1 MTIMLKLKKVNKI
14 KKILILF
21 LIILNFESLT
31 KADDIKSITI
41 EGIAI
46 GDSALD
52 YFSEKE
58 IKQNVHDH
66 YKNKSFIPVQMN
78 EYSFF
83 KTYDAVDFDY
93 KAGDKNYI
101 IQGLFGVLFFDDI
114 NKCETQLDNIVND
127 ISSMLTDAH
136 DIQKSKLIH
145 DIDPSG
151 KSYIIEKQWIFQNG
165 DRILVQC
172 YNMNKE
178 LGYENINLTVSIRTK
193 EFHNFLRKIA
203 YKTMT

>member
-1 MTIMLKLKKVNKI
+1 MTIMLKLKTVTKV

-66 YKNKSFIPVQMN
+66 YKNKMFIPVQMN

>member
-1 MTIMLKLKKVNKI
+1 MTIMLKLKTVTKV

>member
-1 MTIMLKLKKVNKI
+1 MLKRLNMRI
-14 KKILILF
+14 ILSL
-21 LIILNFESLT
+21 LIIIFSLQSLT

-66 YKNKSFIPVQMN
+66 YKNKMFIPVQMN

>member
-1 MTIMLKLKKVNKI
+1 MRI
-14 KKILILF
+14 ILSL
-21 LIILNFESLT
+21 LIIIFSLQSLT

-66 YKNKSFIPVQMN
+66 YKNKMFIPVQMN

>member
-1 MTIMLKLKKVNKI
+1 MRVFIIFL
-14 KKILILF
+14 ILIF
-21 LIILNFESLT
+21 SIQSWT
-31 KADDIKSITI
+31 KANDIKSITI
-41 EGIAI
+41 EGISI

-52 YFSEKE
+52 YFSEQD
-58 IKQNVHDH
+58 IKQNAFDH

-78 EYSFF
+78 GYSFF
-83 KTYDAVDFDY
+83 NTYDAVDFDY

-101 IQGLFGVLFFDDI
+101 IQGLYGVLIFDDI

-127 ISSMLTDAH
+127 ISPMLTDAH
-136 DIQKSKLIH
+136 DIQKSKVIH
-145 DIDPSG
+145 DTDPSG

-178 LGYENINLTVSIRTK
+178 IDYQSVNLTVSIRTK
-193 EFHNFLRKIA
+193 EYHNFLRKIA

>member
-1 MTIMLKLKKVNKI
+1 MKLFITILV
-14 KKILILF
+14 LIFSLQ
-21 LIILNFESLT
+21 SLT

-41 EGIAI
+41 EGISI

-52 YFSEKE
+52 YFSEQD

-83 KTYDAVDFDY
+83 NTYDAVDFDY

-101 IQGLFGVLFFDDI
+101 IQGLYGVLYYDDI
-114 NKCETQLDNIVND
+114 NKCEVQLNKIVND
-127 ISSMLTDAH
+127 ISPILIDAH
-136 DIQKSKLIH
+136 DIQKSKVIH
-145 DIDPSG
+145 DKDPTG

>member
-1 MTIMLKLKKVNKI
+1 MRIFI
-14 KKILILF
+14 AILV
-21 LIILNFESLT
+21 LIFSFQSWT
-31 KADDIKSITI
+31 KANDIKSITI
-41 EGIAI
+41 EGISI

-52 YFSEKE
+52 YFSEQD

-78 EYSFF
+78 GYSFF
-83 KTYDAVDFDY
+83 NTYDAVDFDY

-101 IQGLFGVLFFDDI
+101 IQGLYGVLIFDDI

-127 ISSMLTDAH
+127 INPMLTDTH
-136 DIQKSKLIH
+136 DIQKSKVIH
-145 DIDPSG
+145 DTDPSG

-178 LGYENINLTVSIRTK
+178 LDYQSIHLTVSIRTK
-193 EFHNFLRKIA
+193 EYHNFLRKIA

>member
-1 MTIMLKLKKVNKI
+1 MRI
-14 KKILILF
+14 F
-21 LIILNFESLT
+21 LSVLVIIFTLQSWT

-41 EGIAI
+41 EGISI

-127 ISSMLTDAH
+127 ISPMLKDVH
-136 DIQKSKLIH
+136 DIQKSKVIH
-145 DIDPSG
+145 DTDPSE

>member
-1 MTIMLKLKKVNKI
+1 MRIFLSV
-14 KKILILF
+14 
-21 LIILNFESLT
+21 LIIIFTLQSWT

-41 EGIAI
+41 EGISI

-52 YFSEKE
+52 YFSEQD
-58 IKQNVHDH
+58 IKKNVHDH

-78 EYSFF
+78 GYSFF

-101 IQGLFGVLFFDDI
+101 IQGLYGVLIFDDI
-114 NKCETQLDNIVND
+114 NKCETQLDSIVSD
-127 ISSMLTDAH
+127 ISPILTDVH
-136 DIQKSKLIH
+136 DIQKSKVIH
-145 DIDPSG
+145 DTDPSG

-178 LGYENINLTVSIRTK
+178 LSYEPVHLTVSIRTK
-193 EFHNFLRKIA
+193 EYHNFLRKIA

>member
-1 MTIMLKLKKVNKI
+1 M
-14 KKILILF
+14 KKILLIFLLF
-21 LIILNFESLT
+21 LSLQSWT

-41 EGIAI
+41 EGISI

-52 YFSEKE
+52 YFTEQE
-58 IKQNVHDH
+58 IKQNIQDH

-93 KAGDKNYI
+93 KSGDKNYI
-101 IQGLFGVLFFDDI
+101 IQGLYGVLFIDDI

-127 ISSMLTDAH
+127 ISPILTNAH
-136 DIQKSKLIH
+136 DIQKSKIIH
-145 DIDPSG
+145 DSDPSG
-151 KSYIIEKQWIFQNG
+151 KSYIIEKQWVFQNG

-178 LGYENINLTVSIRTK
+178 LGYEPISLTVSIRTK
-193 EFHNFLRKIA
+193 EYHNFLRKIA
-203 YKTMT
+203 YKTIT

>member
-1 MTIMLKLKKVNKI
+1 MTIILKLKTVTKV

-41 EGIAI
+41 EGISI

-127 ISSMLTDAH
+127 ISPMLKDAH
-136 DIQKSKLIH
+136 DIQKSKVIH
-145 DIDPSG
+145 DTDPS
-151 KSYIIEKQWIFQNG
+151 EKVI
-165 DRILVQC
+165 
-172 YNMNKE
+172 
-178 LGYENINLTVSIRTK
+178 
-193 EFHNFLRKIA
+193 
-203 YKTMT
+203 

>member
-1 MTIMLKLKKVNKI
+1 M
-14 KKILILF
+14 KKILLIFLLF
-21 LIILNFESLT
+21 LSLQSWT

-41 EGIAI
+41 EGISI

-52 YFSEKE
+52 YFTEQE
-58 IKQNVHDH
+58 IKQNIQDH

-93 KAGDKNYI
+93 KSGDKNYI
-101 IQGLFGVLFFDDI
+101 IQGLYGVLFIDDI

-127 ISSMLTDAH
+127 ISPMLNDTH
-136 DIQKSKLIH
+136 DIQKSKIIH
-145 DIDPSG
+145 DSDPSG
-151 KSYIIEKQWIFQNG
+151 KSYIIEKQWVFQNG

-178 LGYENINLTVSIRTK
+178 LGYEPISLTVSIRTK
-193 EFHNFLRKIA
+193 EYHNFLRKIA
-203 YKTMT
+203 YKTIT

>member
-1 MTIMLKLKKVNKI
+1 
-14 KKILILF
+14 
-21 LIILNFESLT
+21 
-31 KADDIKSITI
+31 
-41 EGIAI
+41 
-46 GDSALD
+46 
-52 YFSEKE
+52 
-58 IKQNVHDH
+58 
-66 YKNKSFIPVQMN
+66 MN

-127 ISSMLTDAH
+127 ISPILTDAH
-136 DIQKSKLIH
+136 DIQKSKVIH
-145 DIDPSG
+145 DTDPSG

-178 LGYENINLTVSIRTK
+178 LGYENINLTVSLRTK